1 MPMLHY
7 YELRLNGRLS
17 GLYEKLEEALTRAK
31 VAVVLDPDCDP
42 EIIDQRTGRASMLC
56 ASKRW
61 RDEIAEK
68 IGF

>member
-1 MPMLHY
+1 
-7 YELRLNGRLS
+7 
-17 GLYEKLEEALTRAK
+17 